1 MTERAWTTYRTASP
15 SERALGLVV
24 DRIKTQ
30 YGEAPALALTP
41 RQAARL
47 LELDERVCEGLLEG
61 LVASEFLYRGPAG
74 RFYCSHII

>member
-1 MTERAWTTYRTASP
+1 MMEPAWTAYRTASP

-24 DRIKTQ
+24 DRLKTQ
-30 YGEAPALALTP
+30 YGQAPALALTP